1 MRAKLNKFSYISKL
15 LSFKNKL
22 GGDFLSLPCKLSDK
36 RKVFATHRSRVVGY
50 ALLEWKSSV
59 FDDCLKQSMQGYV
72 PTGLSVFSEFL
83 LISTILMSASVGRGM
98 SLGTKLLRTTI
109 NTSLPLAI
117 AVISNS

>member
-1 MRAKLNKFSYISKL
+1 MSAKLNKFSYISKL

-36 RKVFATHRSRVVGY
+36 RIVFATHRSRVVGY

-83 LISTILMSASVGRGM
+83 VQWIFS
-98 SLGTKLLRTTI
+98 
-109 NTSLPLAI
+109 I
-117 AVISNS
+117 AAQ